1 MTNLDKEFKKLNKQF
16 VKISNSQKDLFGV
29 EYQESIN
36 KLDELAMQMAII
48 SGKIEDAS

>member
-29 EYQESIN
+29 EYQESID
-36 KLDELAMQMAII
+36 KLDQIAMQMAVI
-48 SGKIEDAS
+48 SAKIEYAN